1 MFWRRNRLG
10 SRLILPTSF
19 SQCLT
24 YGEQVLF
31 LQREIEDLQ
40 ERVTALE
47 NVSRETQIDEEP
59 ET

>member
-1 MFWRRNRLG
+1 MFWRRA
-10 SRLILPTSF
+10 RLIIPTTF
-19 SQCLT
+19 DECLT
-24 YGEQVLF
+24 YG
-31 LQREIEDLQ
+31 QRQDFMEKQIIELQ